1 MAHFASHSLARME
14 YAQRVNRKVAD
25 LSATMEHKKAAMQN
39 HLAIAK
45 MEARQDIDARIAKR
59 VYELSNEKTLK
70 FIRAQFQREKDSS
83 IAGYAMLT
91 QITLFCAYIAAVCK
105 YL

>member
-14 YAQRVNRKVAD
+14 YAERVNRKVAD
-25 LSATMEHKKAAMQN
+25 LSNMEHKKAVMQN

-45 MEARQDIDARIAKR
+45 MEARQDMDARIAKR

-105 YL
+105 FV